1 MTAEISLESTNGIR
15 LEAEFDRANDPR
27 AALVIC
33 HAHPEMQGT
42 MKSPLLLAIRDALVG
57 QEWSV
62 VRFNF
67 RGVEGSEGEFGDGLE
82 EVDDV
87 LAAIR
92 FVRTEHPDAPIAV
105 LGWSFGAAVAIR
117 AAARE
122 PEVEACVA
130 IAPSVVPKPDI
141 SHGLPA
147 AREVG
152 FEAPL
157 LIVCGANDDVT
168 PPEDARRWA
177 AEAGA
182 QYKEIPAANHFF
194 WAKYEPLISTVTG
207 FLDEAV

>member
-1 MTAEISLESTNGIR
+1 MTEEISLESRNGIR

-33 HAHPEMQGT
+33 HAHPGMQGT
-42 MKSPLLLAIRDALVG
+42 MKSPLLLTVRDGLVRRD
-57 QEWSV
+57 WSV
-62 VRFNF
+62 LRFNF
-67 RGVEGSEGEFGDGLE
+67 RGVEGSEGDFGDGID
-82 EVDDV
+82 EVDDA

-117 AAARE
+117 AAVRE

-130 IAPSVVPKPDI
+130 IAPSVVPKPGI
-141 SHGLPA
+141 SRGLPTPG
-147 AREVG
+147 EVDL
-152 FEAPL
+152 EVPL

-168 PPEDARRWA
+168 PPEDARLWA

-182 QYKEIPAANHFF
+182 QYEEIPAANHFF
-194 WAKYEPLISTVTG
+194 WAKYEPLISTVTV